1 MESLNQLMQKQLED
15 NEVCVANM
23 NKEIE
28 RVKGIVH
35 EKEMEIEVLN
45 EELEAA
51 REASKKAPSKTM
63 RNLVE
68 RLRDQLAKKDKEQK
82 ALSQALLQVWLCS

>member
-1 MESLNQLMQKQLED
+1 MESLNQLMQKQQED
-15 NEVCVANM
+15 NEACVANM

-45 EELEAA
+45 EELETA

-82 ALSQALLQVWLCS
+82 ALSQALLQV